1 MKTRDLAKVN
11 VLFPPHDAA
20 CVKRADGNEA
30 ADDGATTG
38 LAASVSPSRE
48 GGRERARRGEVGE
61 LGTAVRWMLHCRLA
75 DADSAPILYANDQ
88 CASTDRF
95 VHGGQTVLDNTLGCA
110 CGVGLIWVENEGRNN
125 SSAI

>member
-1 MKTRDLAKVN
+1 MARVKALGRIKTRDLAKVN

-75 DADSAPILYANDQ
+75 DADRLYLILLRD
-88 CASTDRF
+88 
-95 VHGGQTVLDNTLGCA
+95 GVLA
-110 CGVGLIWVENEGRNN
+110 AGRRRE
-125 SSAI
+125 

>member
-20 CVKRADGNEA
+20 CVKRANGNEA

-48 GGRERARRGEVGE
+48 GGSARGGGELGE

-75 DADSAPILYANDQ
+75 DADRLHLILLRD
-88 CASTDRF
+88 
-95 VHGGQTVLDNTLGCA
+95 GVLA
-110 CGVGLIWVENEGRNN
+110 AGRRRE
-125 SSAI
+125 

>member
-20 CVKRADGNEA
+20 CVKRANGNEA

-48 GGRERARRGEVGE
+48 GGGARGGGSWGSSE
-61 LGTAVRWMLHCRLA
+61 L
-75 DADSAPILYANDQ
+75 Q
-88 CASTDRF
+88 CGGCYIAGWLTLTDC
-95 VHGGQTVLDNTLGCA
+95 T
-110 CGVGLIWVENEGRNN
+110 
-125 SSAI
+125 